1 MVSRARL
8 PFDKFFALCEKHRW
22 KLETDIEWEG
32 IQRDLITPDELETVH
47 QAALVEGFSP
57 TYAADLLDLYC
68 DDPEMG
74 SFLSIQF
81 YEEYKHFHALRRY
94 LRLNGIDISDAEA
107 VQGHENRTKYDKK
120 LIPILKF
127 GVSEI
132 FTAIFYRN
140 ISARTREPVLKKLT
154 HLISQDEYRHLG
166 FYLSYLEWLVKS
178 ENITVDEVN
187 DALMRYQHQ
196 GLDAIGSWVDFWNQN
211 GRKYTGVEPYMVLQS
226 NLNRIVGKGTRLRR
240 LARQTAD
247 QRAANKFR

>member
-1 MVSRARL
+1 MVARPKF
-8 PFDKFFALCEKHRW
+8 PFEKFFSICERHRW
-22 KLETDIEWEG
+22 KMDTDVDWDS
-32 IQRDLITPDELETVH
+32 IQRDLVSPLELETLH

-94 LRLNGIDISDAEA
+94 LRLNGIEISDEEA
-107 VQGHENRTKYDKK
+107 VRGHENRTKYTQK
-120 LIPILKF
+120 LIPVIKF

-140 ISARTREPVLKKLT
+140 ISASTNEPVLKQLA
-154 HLISQDEYRHLG
+154 HFISQDEYRHLG
-166 FYLSYLEWLVKS
+166 FYLSYLDWLVKT
-178 ENITVDEVN
+178 EGITVDEVN
-187 DALMRYQHQ
+187 HALARYQHQ
-196 GLDAIGSWVDFWNQN
+196 GLDAIDTWVDFWNNN
-211 GRKYTGVEPYMVLQS
+211 GRRYTGVEPYLVLQS

-240 LARQTAD
+240 LARQTS
-247 QRAANKFR
+247 RREMAAKFQ